1 MGKVTS
7 SSQGIAMG
15 NMPHIPT
22 LTTGTITTCIL
33 LGIPLQVIIMMTR

>member
-22 LTTGTITTCIL
+22 LTTGTITICIL